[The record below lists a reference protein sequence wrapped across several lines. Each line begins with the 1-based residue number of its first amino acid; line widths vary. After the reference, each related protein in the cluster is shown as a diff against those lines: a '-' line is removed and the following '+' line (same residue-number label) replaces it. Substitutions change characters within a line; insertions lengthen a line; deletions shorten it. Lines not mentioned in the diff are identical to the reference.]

1 MTTKLDT
8 ATTVIESLPDPRDW
22 ERSARIKAER
32 ERDQERSARIE
43 AENRAAQAEAEIA
56 RLRDRLRRSSQG

>member
-1 MTTKLDT
+1 MP
-8 ATTVIESLPDPRDW
+8 ANIEPLPDPI
-22 ERSARIKAER
+22 EGEMIARIKAEK
-32 ERDQERSARIE
+32 ERDQEKAARIE